1 MSPAPPSD
9 GTASTGTRLTRL
21 LPNELVTLL
30 ERLRVQALR
39 AATGRGRGD
48 QLSGRGGAS
57 IDFADYRD
65 YTPGDDLRFV
75 DWNIFSRLE
84 RPYLK
89 LFRREEERHLVVL
102 IDISRSMAYA
112 DKLTRACE
120 LAAGFAVMALHAN
133 DRLSIWAVAGDGRD
147 QRLAATRGRASLR
160 RAFAAIEGLEHASGT
175 VPIERAIEAM
185 LARHRG
191 HGVCVVL
198 SDLLTDGDLKRSVG
212 RLAAQGL
219 EPALIQILAPAE
231 IDPDIVGDVR
241 LVDCESAGTLDV
253 SGVGDLL
260 DLYQRYK
267 TLYQDQLAEWSTTRG
282 GRFLPVSS
290 ADSAAAIL
298 AGRLRRAGWIA

>member
-1 MSPAPPSD
+1 
-9 GTASTGTRLTRL
+9 
-21 LPNELVTLL
+21 
-30 ERLRVQALR
+30 VQALR

-89 LFRREEERHLVVL
+89 LFRREEERHLVILV
-102 IDISRSMAYA
+102 DISRSMAF
-112 DKLTRACE
+112 
-120 LAAGFAVMALHAN
+120 AGQ
-133 DRLSIWAVAGDGRD
+133 AVARLRAGGRVRRDGAARQRPPEHLGGSGGWPQAQSARRD
-147 QRLAATRGRASLR
+147 AGPREPAPRLRRPSSRSGARRRGRSR
-160 RAFAAIEGLEHASGT
+160 SK
-175 VPIERAIEAM
+175 RAIEAM

-191 HGVCVVL
+191 RGVCVVL
-198 SDLLTDGDLKRSVG
+198 SDLLTDGDLKRSLG
-212 RLAAQGL
+212 RLASQGL

-260 DLYQRYK
+260 DLYHQHR
-267 TLYQDQLAEWSTTRG
+267 LAYQERLAEWASGRG
-282 GRFLPVSS
+282 GRFMTASS
-290 ADSAAAIL
+290 AESAASML
-298 AGRLRRAGWIA
+298 AGRLRKAGWIA